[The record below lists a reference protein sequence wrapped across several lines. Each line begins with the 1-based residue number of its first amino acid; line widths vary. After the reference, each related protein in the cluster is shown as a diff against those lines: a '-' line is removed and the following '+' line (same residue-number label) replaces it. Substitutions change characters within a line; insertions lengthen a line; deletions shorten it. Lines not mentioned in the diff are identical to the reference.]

1 MSQTPLGNAGAVPP
15 LRRAA
20 PLVGTVVAVLVVILA
35 SGGYLAAGAVTA
47 GIDRQAAEVVV
58 GAVVSDNNQFA
69 QAMAKV
75 SSPAGFTS
83 VSQDPAQANAAM
95 DGITSDLRQAHG
107 TVTADLARLRR
118 AGTVLR
124 DQSGGILVVTQRGS
138 LDQERARV
146 DAVTTAFSAQR
157 DALQVASDQI
167 VVFSA
172 MLDAAIALD
181 GVTPILNRQD
191 NQGALAAMPPVDAKM
206 QRAVTLSKG
215 SNVAPQM
222 QALIGS
228 MATFVTDLEQ
238 FLHAAQAGDVGALE
252 ALATRL
258 QRDGDATA
266 NFDQAGFDAYESS
279 LYKPYEDRAD
289 AALRRAGFK
298 VVTSPT

>member
-1 MSQTPLGNAGAVPP
+1 
-15 LRRAA
+15 
-20 PLVGTVVAVLVVILA
+20 VAVLVVILA
-35 SGGYLAAGAVTA
+35 SGSYLAASVVTA

-58 GAVVSDNNQFA
+58 GTVISDNNQFA
-69 QAMAKV
+69 QTMTKV
-75 SSPAGFTS
+75 SSPAGPTS
-83 VSQDPAQANAAM
+83 VSQDPAQARTAM
-95 DGITSDLRQAHG
+95 DGITSDLWKAQG
-107 TVTADLARLRR
+107 TVNADLARLRR

-138 LDQERARV
+138 IDHERARV
-146 DAVTTAFSAQR
+146 DAVVTAFSAQG

-172 MLDAAIALD
+172 MLDATIALD
-181 GVTPILNRQD
+181 AVTPILNRQD
-191 NQGALAAMPPVDAKM
+191 NQGALAAMPLVDAKM

-215 SNVAPQM
+215 SNVAPQL

-238 FLHAAQAGDVGALE
+238 FLHADQAGDVAAAE

-266 NFDQAGFDAYESS
+266 NFDQTGFDAYESS

-289 AALRRAGFK
+289 AALRRAGFE